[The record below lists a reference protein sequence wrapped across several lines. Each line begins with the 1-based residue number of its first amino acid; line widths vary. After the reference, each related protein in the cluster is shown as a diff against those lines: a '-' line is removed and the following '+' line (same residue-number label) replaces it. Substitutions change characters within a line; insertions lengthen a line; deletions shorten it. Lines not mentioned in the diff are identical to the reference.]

1 MMMTP
6 EQYAEIQAKTQ
17 PLLEK
22 LVEVLNELNELS
34 TAAGQPVVTGHGEI
48 MSAGGTAVYRHYV
61 NKWEIQTQ
69 R

>member
-6 EQYAEIQAKTQ
+6 EQYAEIQAKAA

-22 LVEVLNELNELS
+22 LVEVLNELNNL
-34 TAAGQPVVTGHGEI
+34 GGGERPI
-48 MSAGGTAVYRHYV
+48 ISGNRIDVPGGSVIYRPYGDIWQV
-61 NKWEIQTQ
+61 EPW